1 MVTQATDVTVT
12 CFSLLT
18 LATQARALATLALS
32 THSLHLAGDAAERQ
46 PQLDAEHGG
55 SRKPVLS
62 VDGYRDGVGWL
73 YPSLDK
79 QPSWG
84 GLLLIHISSHR
95 AARGR
100 FGYGAAAP
108 DIRRLAL
115 DPTHRTLGVCFRG
128 DGVSVSRRESA
139 RFGFGLRPA
148 DD

>member
-62 VDGYRDGVGWL
+62 SRDLRIKSASCIKSRLENQVGL
-73 YPSLDK
+73 VR
-79 QPSWG
+79 QV
-84 GLLLIHISSHR
+84 
-95 AARGR
+95 A
-100 FGYGAAAP
+100 
-108 DIRRLAL
+108 
-115 DPTHRTLGVCFRG
+115 T
-128 DGVSVSRRESA
+128 
-139 RFGFGLRPA
+139 
-148 DD
+148 

>member
-62 VDGYRDGVGWL
+62 
-73 YPSLDK
+73 SK
-79 QPSWG
+79 QQQQQHLVCSG
-84 GLLLIHISSHR
+84 ALLLC
-95 AARGR
+95 
-100 FGYGAAAP
+100 
-108 DIRRLAL
+108 L
-115 DPTHRTLGVCFRG
+115 D
-128 DGVSVSRRESA
+128 
-139 RFGFGLRPA
+139 
-148 DD
+148 

>member
-62 VDGYRDGVGWL
+62 
-73 YPSLDK
+73 SE
-79 QPSWG
+79 
-84 GLLLIHISSHR
+84 
-95 AARGR
+95 
-100 FGYGAAAP
+100 AAAMVTTALTALT
-108 DIRRLAL
+108 DRVLIVGSHAL
-115 DPTHRTLGVCFRG
+115 DEIRAFG
-128 DGVSVSRRESA
+128 DSQIAMRR
-139 RFGFGLRPA
+139 
-148 DD
+148 